1 MRKVPLEHIPH
12 PPTSDSQTTLSTLA
26 ESAQQRVN
34 QRKVAPTDTDTT
46 GDSVSRF
53 GEATAAAGFLG
64 RFPGSEVM
72 QLVQQFTGRT
82 VETNSQVEK

>member
-1 MRKVPLEHIPH
+1 MGKVPLEYIPH

-26 ESAQQRVN
+26 ESAQQKVN
-34 QRKVAPTDTDTT
+34 QRKAAPTHTT
-46 GDSVSRF
+46 GDSVSTF

-82 VETNSQVEK
+82 VWDQ